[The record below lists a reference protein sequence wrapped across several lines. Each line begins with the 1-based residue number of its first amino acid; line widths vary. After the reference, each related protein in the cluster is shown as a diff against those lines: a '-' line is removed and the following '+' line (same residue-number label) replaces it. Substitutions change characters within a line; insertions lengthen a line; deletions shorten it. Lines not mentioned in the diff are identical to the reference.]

1 MIGLSSNIKNSPQAA
16 TYKNSTTP
24 FPQTPTPSLG
34 ACTNVNCHF
43 EKETPVWG
51 SAGLTLETGCGTCH
65 DTPPAD
71 GNHPTASGPG
81 KKHGD
86 YYGAGSGSCGICH
99 VSHFADANPFSHA
112 TSVGRNL
119 ILSFNGAPNSGGD
132 YGKPQNLSY
141 PNYLPSRTRAED
153 RNGSCSNLYCH
164 SDGRRELPK
173 LHRHGG
179 PHSPHPAIPATT
191 APAIPRTSAAGMES
205 IPGVPA
211 MPIAVSVVIRR
222 RQAAAIPLP
231 TKPAM

>member
-141 PNYLPSRTRAED
+141 PNYLPSRTRPKTETAAVPTSTATATAG
-153 RNGSCSNLYCH
+153 GSSQNYTDMGGHIRLTLQF
-164 SDGRRELPK
+164 LP
-173 LHRHGG
+173 RQ
-179 PHSPHPAIPATT
+179 
-191 APAIPRTSAAGMES
+191 
-205 IPGVPA
+205 
-211 MPIAVSVVIRR
+211 RR
-222 RQAAAIPLP
+222 RYHEPQRQAWKAYREFRLCL
-231 TKPAM
+231 